1 MRRILLLGAGKSS
14 GYLIRYLLDKSS
26 SENLFLTVAGLDLN
40 EIIDK
45 TKNHPRSTVKLLDVS
60 HKESVSLLVQDCDL
74 VISLLPPH
82 LHLLAAEC
90 CLLHQKHF
98 LTASYVSTDLKKLHE
113 QVKKSQ
119 LIFLNEMGLDPGIDH
134 MSAMQM
140 LHRLKKQGANILEFK
155 SYCGG
160 LIAPESDTNAW
171 HYKFTWNPR
180 NVVLAGQG
188 LPAQYLQNG
197 EIKYVPYTQLFKR
210 TEFFSLQSGNFE
222 GYVNRDS
229 LAYQKLYGL
238 ESVKTFVR
246 GTLRYAGFCSAWD
259 VFVQL
264 GLTDH
269 SLIIENSEQL
279 TAFDFINR
287 FLLGN
292 PTDDIIERIEATLG
306 KKLSADQIQKMN
318 ELEFTEHTQ
327 PLGIPQATPAL
338 LLEKILLKHWAL
350 APNDKD
356 LVVMCHEITYQLN
369 QEIKTIQSEL
379 QVIGEDQTF
388 TAMAKTVGLP
398 LGIAA
403 LLILN
408 EKIKTYG
415 VLLPLE
421 ASIYEPVLT
430 ELERHQIQF
439 VEREKT
445 IN

>member
-14 GYLIRYLLDKSS
+14 GYLIRFLLDKSV
-26 SENLFLTVAGLDLN
+26 SENLFITVAGLDVN
-40 EIIDK
+40 EMLAK
-45 TKNHPRSTVKLLDVS
+45 TQHHPRTAIEILDVN
-60 HKESVSLLVQDCDL
+60 HKESVSLLVQQCDL

-98 LTASYVSTDLKKLHE
+98 LTASYVSADLKKLHE
-113 QVKKSQ
+113 QAIKNQ
-119 LIFLNEMGLDPGIDH
+119 LIFLNEIGLDPGIDH
-134 MSAMQM
+134 MSA
-140 LHRLKKQGANILEFK
+140 LRLLNRLKKQGAKILGFK

-188 LPAQYLQNG
+188 LPAQFLQDG
-197 EIKYVPYTQLFKR
+197 QIKYVPYAQLFKR
-210 TEFFSLQSGNFE
+210 TETFSLQSGNFE
-222 GYVNRDS
+222 GYINRDS

-238 ESVKTFVR
+238 NKVKTFIR
-246 GTLRYAGFCSAWD
+246 GTLRYQGFCSAWD
-259 VFVQL
+259 ILVQL

-269 SLIIENSEQL
+269 LLVIEDSEHL

-287 FLLGN
+287 FLIGN
-292 PTDDIIERIEATLG
+292 ATENLIEKIEKTLD
-306 KKLSADQIQKMN
+306 KKLSADQIQKIN
-318 ELEFTEHTQ
+318 ELEFTENTQ
-327 PLGIPQATPAL
+327 ALGIPQATAAVM
-338 LLEKILLKHWAL
+338 LEKILLKHWAL

-369 QEIKTIQSEL
+369 QEIKTVQSEL
-379 QVIGEDQTF
+379 QVMGEDQTY

-408 EKIKTYG
+408 KKIKNYG
-415 VLLPLE
+415 VLLPLDT
-421 ASIYEPVLT
+421 SIYEPVLS
-430 ELERHQIQF
+430 ELEKYQIRF
-439 VEREKT
+439 MEKEC
-445 IN
+445 